1 MPVKSPSRL
10 KKETTLQSLSVTGHL
25 DETLNPPH
33 GIIGQGHTK
42 TLSVMGGHSLPSEET
57 LPSPSSS
64 SSQIQHRAQVTL
76 ERANSRWLFFQWVF
90 FNTFHSPSKENKV
103 GFCSWVGWAVFS
115 FFLTLPWSDHVHY
128 FLHLTTTII
137 SGMRDASIVE

>member
-33 GIIGQGHTK
+33 GNIVQQNHPK

-76 ERANSRWLFFQWVF
+76 ERANSR
-90 FNTFHSPSKENKV
+90 
-103 GFCSWVGWAVFS
+103 
-115 FFLTLPWSDHVHY
+115 
-128 FLHLTTTII
+128 
-137 SGMRDASIVE
+137 